1 MYIKS
6 IKIYGFGKHINREF
20 EFGSGLNVIYGEN
33 EAGKTTLFAFIRAMF
48 YGLNGRGNE
57 NSRKKYMPWE
67 KFDSTGKIVRF
78 GGEMVFESD
87 GTVYH
92 EVCIWGASKREDQY
106 SLNEYYTG
114 HAVKLI
120 PNRSVGEQI
129 LKLSADAYDS
139 SVYIG
144 QLASAIKQGGD
155 KDGVLIARLS
165 AVSGFDEDEK
175 TGTAVRRIL
184 KEKMESLKAPRGK
197 NGELDQLVIKKL
209 SMQNEMTRLSELDNK
224 IAAQKLR
231 LDELCKKRDE
241 LMKKAAGYDR
251 LLKMSR
257 AGKILLIKDK
267 VMTVFAAVD
276 SICEELEECRA
287 LVENK
292 KSKRI
297 SKSVTAI
304 GYVLLIIGIAA
315 VLAGAFLSYQ
325 NYDISPALKFA
336 LPFGGLTAAF
346 AALIMIVS
354 SIQSRKPVLVVKNG
368 VKVDVKQR
376 IEELEETLAQ
386 KEILIQS
393 YLGGESLESMNE
405 KWREAEHILKTST
418 EDERRLSTSKQAAG
432 FEEALVALRKELEP
446 LLEQIGYI
454 QSGIDSLRASS
465 NVSYSEASDALLGLD
480 EEIEKKNA
488 EFRAYELAA
497 AVLDDS
503 MNEIRTTLCP
513 KLCMET
519 EQIFE
524 TITGRKIIV
533 KIDDDFSIAVYEDSM
548 PRSINSYSGA
558 TVDQAYFALR
568 IAIAKIISPKDEVY
582 PIILDDSFVQYD
594 DGRMGNSL
602 SFLSDYTKNDSR
614 AGQVIFA
621 TCHNRVSEA
630 VNGLSAKLINI

>member
-6 IKIYGFGKHINREF
+6 IKIYGFGKHINKDF
-20 EFGSGLNVIYGEN
+20 ELSSGLNVIYGEN

-48 YGLNGRGNE
+48 YGLTGRGAE
-57 NSRKKYMPWE
+57 NFRKKYMPWE
-67 KFDSTGKIVRF
+67 RLDSNGKTVKF

-87 GTVYH
+87 GSVYH
-92 EVCIWGASKREDQY
+92 EVCVWGASKREDMC

-114 HAVKLI
+114 HAVRLL
-120 PNRSVGEQI
+120 PSRTVGEQI

-144 QLASAIKQGGD
+144 QLASVIKQGGD

-165 AVSGFDEDEK
+165 AVSGFDEEEK
-175 TGTAVRRIL
+175 TGTAVRRML

-231 LDELCKKRDE
+231 LDDLCKTRDE
-241 LMKKAAGYDR
+241 LLKKASGYDR

-257 AGKILLIKDK
+257 AGKLLLTKDK

-287 LVENK
+287 LSESREAK
-292 KSKRI
+292 KS
-297 SKSVTAI
+297 SKSRAVFGVI
-304 GYVLLIIGIAA
+304 LGVFGIAA
-315 VLAGAFLSYQ
+315 AVAGAVLTVSDASAETAIKYG
-325 NYDISPALKFA
+325 L
-336 LPFGGLTAAF
+336 LFGGFTAIL
-346 AALIMIVS
+346 AALILIIS
-354 SIQSRKPVLVVKNG
+354 SIQSRKPVTVMKNG
-368 VKVDVKQR
+368 VRVDVRQR

-393 YLGGESLESMNE
+393 YLGGESLESMNA
-405 KWREAEHILKTST
+405 KWREAEQILKTST
-418 EDERRLSTSKQAAG
+418 DEERRLSTSRQSAG
-432 FEEALVALRKELEP
+432 FEEALSSVHKELEP
-446 LLEQIGYI
+446 ILEQIGYI

-465 NVSYSEASDALLGLD
+465 NVSYSEASDALIGLD

-488 EFRAYELAA
+488 EYRAYELAA

-513 KLCMET
+513 RLCTET
-519 EQIFE
+519 ERIFE
-524 TITGRKIIV
+524 TITGRRICV
-533 KIDDDFSIAVYEDSM
+533 KIDEDFSISVCEDSV

-558 TVDQAYFALR
+558 TVDQVYFALR
-568 IAIAKIISPKDEVY
+568 VAIAKIISPKDEVY
-582 PIILDDSFVQYD
+582 PIMLDDSFVQYD

-602 SFLSDYTKNDSR
+602 AFLSDYTKNDSN
-614 AGQVIFA
+614 AGQIIFA
-621 TCHNRVSEA
+621 TCHNRVPEA
-630 VNGLSAKLINI
+630 VSGLSAKLINI